1 MGSAAVME
9 GSDDD
14 SSDEEMLDIS
24 TPEVL
29 SKYRLAAE
37 IANRTLKMLM
47 EQCKVGM
54 KILDLCELGDRTIVE
69 ECAKVHN
76 KGKAK
81 VEAKDKGVAF
91 PTCISVNE
99 IAGHNSPPLGDETT
113 LADGDL
119 VKIDLS
125 VHIDGWIAS
134 VAHTLCVAEDPA
146 APIEG
151 RKGAV
156 VMAAAVAAEGL
167 FAALKP
173 GVSNA
178 SLPPIFENAAKA
190 FGVNVVEGVLSHQTK
205 RFVIDGN
212 KVIISKVVPGE
223 QTVDEDTF
231 EVNDVLAVDIM
242 MSTGEGKPQEKDEK
256 KQMVFK
262 RAVDQNYNLKMKVSR
277 EIFSKITSLHPT
289 LPFTLREYMSEEHG
303 GAGRARLGMKECL
316 EHDLFHTYPVLEE
329 KDGEFVA
336 QIKFTVMLTEEGT
349 QRITG
354 GGLPN
359 CKPEQVCEDEE
370 LNAAYAAAVEKEA
383 KKAAKKSK
391 KKK

>member
-1 MGSAAVME
+1 MGREAME
-9 GSDDD
+9 GSDSD

-29 SKYRLAAE
+29 AKYRLAAE

-178 SLPPIFENAAKA
+178 PLPPIFENAAKA

-277 EIFSKITSLHPT
+277 EIFSKITSMHPT
-289 LPFTLREYMSEEHG
+289 LPFTLRDYEDS
-303 GAGRARLGMKECL
+303 RARLGMKECL

-329 KDGEFVA
+329 KEGEFVA
-336 QIKFTVMLTEEGT
+336 QFKFTVMLSEEGV
-349 QRITG
+349 QRVTG
-354 GGLPN
+354 GFLPN
-359 CKPEQVCEDEE
+359 CTPDVECGDEE
-370 LNAAYAAAVEKEA
+370 LWGIYQKALEKAA
-383 KKAAKKSK
+383 KKKAKKSK
-391 KKK
+391 KK

>member
-1 MGSAAVME
+1 ME
-9 GSDDD
+9 GSDSD

-29 SKYRLAAE
+29 AKYRLAAE

-277 EIFSKITSLHPT
+277 EIFSKITSMHPT
-289 LPFTLREYMSEEHG
+289 LPFTLRDYEDS
-303 GAGRARLGMKECL
+303 RARLGMKECL

-329 KDGEFVA
+329 KEGEFVA
-336 QIKFTVMLTEEGT
+336 QFKFTVMLSEEGV
-349 QRITG
+349 QRVTG
-354 GGLPN
+354 GFLPN
-359 CKPEQVCEDEE
+359 CTPDVECGDEE
-370 LNAAYAAAVEKEA
+370 LWGIYQKALEKAA
-383 KKAAKKSK
+383 KKKAKKSK
-391 KKK
+391 KK

>member
-1 MGSAAVME
+1 MGAAIM
-9 GSDDD
+9 SD
-14 SSDEEMLDIS
+14 SESDEEEYDIT

-29 SKYRLAAE
+29 AKYRLSAE
-37 IANRTLKMLM
+37 IANRALKAVA
-47 EQCKVGM
+47 ERCVEGASV
-54 KILDLCELGDRTIVE
+54 LDLCAVGDGMIVE
-69 ECAKVHN
+69 ECSKVHN

-81 VEAKDKGVAF
+81 VEEKDKGVAF
-91 PTCISVNE
+91 PTCVSVNE
-99 IAGHNSPPLGDETT
+99 IAGHASAQPGDERT
-113 LADGDL
+113 LVDGDL
-119 VKIDLS
+119 VKIDLA
-125 VHIDGWIAS
+125 VHIDGWIAP
-134 VAHTLCVAEDPA
+134 VAHTLMVGDPA

-151 RKGAV
+151 RKGDV
-156 VMAAAVAAEGL
+156 VMAASVAAEAVL
-167 FAALKP
+167 AALKP
-173 GVSNA
+173 GVKNSA
-178 SLPPIFENAAKA
+178 LTEIFGKAAEA

-277 EIFSKITSLHPT
+277 EIFSKITSMHPT
-289 LPFTLREYMSEEHG
+289 LPFTLRDYEDS
-303 GAGRARLGMKECL
+303 RARLGMKECL

-329 KDGEFVA
+329 KEGEFVA
-336 QIKFTVMLTEEGT
+336 QFKFTVMLSEEGV
-349 QRITG
+349 QRVTG
-354 GGLPN
+354 GFLPN
-359 CKPEQVCEDEE
+359 CTPDVECGDEE
-370 LNAAYAAAVEKEA
+370 LWGIYQKALEKEA

-391 KKK
+391 KKKK